1 MKEKITSEFFILGGI
16 MAKRIR
22 IIFIIFCVFMFMLSA
37 RVWYIQVYCHDE
49 LKTAADEQHTVR
61 IQSEKARGIIYDR
74 NMEKITN
81 TDFRYCYLI
90 PGDQCNGELNC
101 LMKSVDGRSIGYK
114 GQDYIVYETEKF
126 NKNITRTLIDDFDA
140 YVFCMGKRYS
150 DNQPASHFVGHLT
163 EENNKGATGIEKMC
177 QNKLSATPIMLS
189 FTADVYGNPLYGS
202 GISEYREE
210 GKINPASIVTTL
222 DLKLQK
228 KVESILEKE
237 KIDGSVVILDV
248 KTGEVVTMASSPD
261 FNPNELDLYIESR
274 NEELI
279 NKAIQGTYPPGSVF
293 KIVVAAAALESG
305 LIDTD
310 TEFECNGKVS
320 TEGGEM
326 CCSDHKEGHGKMNMD
341 EAFAKSCNCYFAQV
355 AEVIGGERI
364 ISMAKRMGINRKCLK
379 EFPNEAKGNLP
390 PEEEYNN
397 GGLANLSVGQGSL
410 LLTPLEVARMTNIIA
425 NEGVDKEITVLM
437 SDKEKSLR
445 TKPVL
450 SKKNAKKIKVMM
462 EKTMTEGTGISSCAH
477 IGIAGK
483 TGSAEASTDGEIVHG
498 WFTGFFPAEN
508 PRYTVTVLVENGKTG
523 SASALPVFDEIVN
536 YLY

>member
-16 MAKRIR
+16 MTKRIR
-22 IIFIIFCVFMFMLSA
+22 IIFFIFCVFIFILA
-37 RVWYIQVYCHDE
+37 IRVWYIQIYCHDE
-49 LKTAADEQHTVR
+49 LKAAADEQHTVR

-81 TDFRYCYLI
+81 TGFRYCYLI
-90 PGDQCNGELNC
+90 PKDKCNGKLNK
-101 LMKSVDGRSIGYK
+101 LMESVKGQSIGYK
-114 GQDYIVYETEKF
+114 GQDYVVYETEKF
-126 NKNITRTLIDDFDA
+126 NKHITRTLTDDFDA

-150 DNQPASHFVGHLT
+150 NHQPASHFVGYLT
-163 EENNKGATGIEKMC
+163 EGNKKGATGIEKMC
-177 QNKLSATPIMLS
+177 QHKLSATPIMLS
-189 FTADVYGNPLYGS
+189 FIADVYGNPLYGS
-202 GISEYREE
+202 AISEYREE

-237 KIDGSVVILDV
+237 KIDGCVVILDV
-248 KTGEVVTMASSPD
+248 KTGEVISMASSPD
-261 FNPNELDLYIESR
+261 FNPNELGFYIESR

-305 LIDTD
+305 IVDTD
-310 TEFECNGKVS
+310 TEFECNGKVVID
-320 TEGGEM
+320 GGEM
-326 CCSDHKEGHGKMNMD
+326 CCSEHEEGHGKLNME

-355 AEVIGGERI
+355 AEKIGGDRI
-364 ISMAKRMGINRKCLK
+364 ISMAKKMGINRKCLK
-379 EFPNEAKGNLP
+379 EFPNETKGQLP
-390 PEEEYNN
+390 PEEEYNT

-437 SDKEKSLR
+437 SDKEKKLR

-450 SKKNAKKIKVMM
+450 SKEVSKEIKVMM
-462 EKTMTEGTGISSCAH
+462 EKTITEGTGISSCSH
-477 IGIAGK
+477 IDIAGK
-483 TGSAEASTDGEIVHG
+483 TGSAEASSDGEIVHG

-508 PRYTVTVLVENGKTG
+508 PKYTVTVLVENGKTG
-523 SASALPVFDEIVN
+523 SASALPVFDDIVN